1 MIPPAIS
8 KISPSSQSTSNIPAI
23 VHNICTISFLIV
35 FLIKVYP
42 FVNSIKQD
50 TLTLPTVQIF
60 DNFMV
65 IV

>member
-8 KISPSSQSTSNIPAI
+8 KISPSSHSTSNIPAI
-23 VHNICTISFLIV
+23 VHNICNISFPIV
-35 FLIKVYP
+35 FLVKVYP

-50 TLTLPTVQIF
+50 APHLPTVQIF